1 MPCRNVCFICNRIIT
16 DLADAVYQELM
27 WVLRN
32 QQFQSNGGLTILG
45 WGKFGS
51 VIKTLRLSFFF
62 LEMKC
67 STNHEIEMK
76 MYKYELTFKV
86 LK

>member
-45 WGKFGS
+45 
-51 VIKTLRLSFFF
+51 
-62 LEMKC
+62 
-67 STNHEIEMK
+67 
-76 MYKYELTFKV
+76 
-86 LK
+86 